1 MNKWALSAAIF
12 LTVAAKSLDD
22 EIVENLDFLENM
34 EMIADEEA
42 LKVAQEEELPE
53 DEDDN
58 ENE

>member
-1 MNKWALSAAIF
+1 MNRWALGAAIF

-42 LKVAQEEELPE
+42 LK
-53 DEDDN
+53 
-58 ENE
+58 

>member
-1 MNKWALSAAIF
+1 MNRWALGAAIF

-42 LKVAQEEELPE
+42 LKLAQEEELPE
-53 DEDDN
+53 DGDDD
-58 ENE
+58 END